1 MYTRLVNGEDLSPE
15 QYGVFESYYHF
26 DMRKLEK
33 SYKKKRKNM
42 YGAWSDMLAAADDLG
57 IKRTHG
63 KDSADYPMY
72 LDFFN
77 KLCELEK
84 YCDLRAMLHEWLN
97 TDLDRVKHGV
107 ATISQKSESELLS
120 QPGFK
125 KLEILSV
132 PVIMARYQELLQD
145 RGKRS

>member
-1 MYTRLVNGEDLSPE
+1 
-15 QYGVFESYYHF
+15 
-26 DMRKLEK
+26 
-33 SYKKKRKNM
+33 M

-57 IKRTHG
+57 IRRTHG
-63 KDSADYPMY
+63 KDSKDYPMY

-84 YCDLRAMLHEWLN
+84 YCDLRAMLHEWIN
-97 TDLDRVKHGV
+97 TDLDRIKHGV
-107 ATISQKSESELLS
+107 ATISRNSETELLA